1 LKKTTLLKKLVNDRE
16 ILVAPGAHDA
26 LTARIIEKVGFKAV
40 YMTGYGQAASV
51 LGKPDVG
58 LLTMTEMVDRAR
70 KIASAVDIPV
80 IADADTGFGN
90 AVNVMRTVE
99 EYEAAGVA
107 AIQLE
112 DQVMPKK
119 CGHMMG
125 RQVISINE
133 MVGKIEAAIKA
144 RSDEDFQIIARTDAR
159 TAHGFEEA
167 LKRAKAYAEAGADII
182 FLESPESEE
191 EMIMLNNYLKVPT
204 LANMVEGGRTP
215 MYSAQRLQ
223 EMGFNIVIFPT
234 SSTYTTSKALIDL
247 MCELKKKGTTMGYLE
262 KMIKFSEFN
271 ELIGLS
277 EIRELEREFVRE

>member
-223 EMGFNIVIFPT
+223 EMGYNIVIFPT

-247 MCELKKKGTTMGYLE
+247 MNELMKKGTTMDYLE

-271 ELIGLS
+271 ELVGLS
-277 EIRELEREFVRE
+277 EIRELEKEFVRE